1 MTELPLLF
9 SIYRV
14 TDTIW
19 VTRMGVWSCALTY
32 SDHHR
37 GRNRL

>member
-14 TDTIW
+14 TNAIG
-19 VTRMGVWSCALTY
+19 VTRRGVWPCALTY
-32 SDHHR
+32 SDHPWWAR
-37 GRNRL
+37 